1 MAVTIDKAIDILVS
15 RQDKQATLERQRQLQ
30 RRNTVTDSKS
40 DFKTMLRGTD
50 KLYTAFRITNDLQY
64 IMKYSFNLHI
74 RPFVTSFSQTAVT
87 SNTSLAI
94 SDGKI
99 TPNPHNHNV
108 AIGVE
113 ISEHNFDTSS
123 LRISIQDVDITDAL
137 IAEYGDENGKV
148 INGYGYFPSQDTN
161 FDVMRII
168 DYLPTWQQSVLLSP
182 GLKEIQISQD
192 ADSLC
197 ECEISY
203 YIKYNHVDRGGTE

>member
-1 MAVTIDKAIDILVS
+1 MVVTIDKAIDILVS
-15 RQDKQATLERQRQLQ
+15 RQDRQATLERQRQLQ

-50 KLYTAFRITNDLQY
+50 RLYTAFRITNDLQY
-64 IMKYSFNLHI
+64 VMKYSFNLHI

-123 LRISIQDVDITDAL
+123 LRLSIQGVDITDAI
-137 IAEYGDENGKV
+137 IAEYGSFIK
-148 INGYGYFPSQDTN
+148 GYGYFPSQDES

-168 DYLPTWQQSVLLSP
+168 DYLPAWQQSVLLSP

-192 ADSLC
+192 ADTLC

-203 YIKYNHVDRGGTE
+203 YIKYNHVDRGGAE